1 MGGLSTPWPAPGGDP
16 PSEFDW
22 PSKRIALL
30 TYGTRG
36 DVEPFVA
43 LAGRLRGAGADVV
56 LAAPESFRPLA
67 TAHDLEL
74 FALPGNPQEL
84 ARQFVEQ
91 AGQNRARMIR
101 VMTRHVMEIAQEVL
115 AGVREAC
122 QGADCIVH
130 SFLMTTTGRLLASEG
145 QIPEISAQ
153 LFPVFSTTRHF
164 SAPTFPD
171 LPLGPGYRRLTHAL
185 NSFIYW
191 EGGRLLYAR
200 LRRRDR
206 ALPAYP
212 SWPFGERGRVRLL
225 YAYSPAILPA
235 PSDWSPRSII
245 TGYWFLDPPAAWAPP
260 APLVRFLEAGPPPVY
275 VGFGSMQGT
284 RSTQI
289 AREAVRALS
298 KAGLRG
304 VVSVPDGV
312 LDPDGIPA
320 SLFRVGD
327 VPHSWLFPR
336 MAAVVHH
343 GGAGTTGAA
352 LRAGRPSLIIPLTA
366 DQAFWARRV
375 HRLGASPPPLAR
387 ARLKTDNLAE
397 AIRAAV
403 EDPSIEASAREVGR
417 RIAGEDG
424 AGRAVEE
431 IARLLATR

>member
-1 MGGLSTPWPAPGGDP
+1 MGGLSTPWLAPGGDP

-22 PSKRIALL
+22 RSKRIALL

-67 TAHDLEL
+67 AAHDLEL

-91 AGQNRARMIR
+91 ACHSRFRMIR
-101 VMTRHVMEIAQEVL
+101 TMTGHVMGIAAE
-115 AGVREAC
+115 AFKRIGEAC
-122 QGADCIVH
+122 RGASCIVH
-130 SFLMTTTGRLLASEG
+130 SFLMTSPGHLFASRDR
-145 QIPEISAQ
+145 IPEISAQ
-153 LFPVFSTTRHF
+153 LFPVFSSTRSF

-171 LPLGPGYRRLTHAL
+171 LPLGPGYRWLTHAL

-225 YAYSPAILPA
+225 YAYSPAVVAAPPDWGPA
-235 PSDWSPRSII
+235 SLV

-260 APLVRFLEAGPPPVY
+260 APLVTFLESGPPPVY
-275 VGFGSMQGT
+275 VGFGSMQSR
-284 RSTQI
+284 RSAQI
-289 AREAVRALS
+289 AREAVRALL

-312 LDPDGIPA
+312 LDPDGLPA

-375 HRLGASPPPLAR
+375 HRLGTSPPPLAR
-387 ARLKTDNLAE
+387 ARLTADNLAE

-403 EDPSIEASAREVGR
+403 EDPSIEASAREGGG

-431 IARLLATR
+431 IARVIAAR